1 MAYKDKARKTAYQNE
16 FIKQS
21 YDRINLTVPKGQKE
35 KIQSVAAEQGESVNE
50 YIKKAIAQRMERD
63 TAGTDTAGGGYGI
76 SEGVQQGNSMKS
88 VHLSST
94 DTSSTGQKQESAFD
108 VMKRLAAMSKEER
121 ERAMGVDPES
131 MEQYHKKVE
140 KEKKRLEEL
149 EKKRQIGGLFGRED
163 AEYWHLVKMY
173 GRENLDKPSSSDSN
187 TGQVQE

>member
-94 DTSSTGQKQESAFD
+94 DTS
-108 VMKRLAAMSKEER
+108 
-121 ERAMGVDPES
+121 
-131 MEQYHKKVE
+131 
-140 KEKKRLEEL
+140 
-149 EKKRQIGGLFGRED
+149 
-163 AEYWHLVKMY
+163 
-173 GRENLDKPSSSDSN
+173 N
-187 TGQVQE
+187 TGQLDENKPFLPVPSWEDTMPELEEKLIALMQKRKVRLPTVKQYNALSPEQKKQVDAYLFKQREKAYEILVQMEVNNGKKMFF